1 MHRIMLCRMQFMS
14 AKSTPRFRRILLA
27 FRERLKSSTCS
38 SVIDD
43 ANTLMTKTGVAVT
56 VTFVLSV
63 GYNITHQ
70 CLGKIGAVAYVL
82 NSPMQRVAM
91 LLAAFNSVANPFVYV
106 FLMPA
111 FRDSLRKTFHLPSL
125 RCHVVSKSDV
135 IGGSRSV
142 GTSSDMATR
151 GTELATN
158 DDRETPGS
166 LTISPNNLQLDVTP
180 VTHIV

>member
-1 MHRIMLCRMQFMS
+1 MHRIIFCRMQFMS

-56 VTFVLSV
+56 VIFVSSV

-82 NSPMQRVAM
+82 NAPMQRVGM

-106 FLMPA
+106 FLVPA

-125 RCHVVSKSDV
+125 RCHVFNKSV
-135 IGGSRSV
+135 AIEGSRSV
-142 GTSSDMATR
+142 GTSSDTVKGGTDVATSDI
-151 GTELATN
+151 
-158 DDRETPGS
+158 DDRGRVAV
-166 LTISPNNLQLDVTP
+166 SPNTIQLEPTS